1 MNKKDIWEK
10 ILKMPTNMRGEKKGY
25 FYLDK
30 FPKLKELVFNTTGTW
45 MSTFNQQRTMTQWT
59 KRNTNEFR
67 PRLMS
72 DTQRGVYGKVNID
85 SWELRDWNV
94 EFNEP
99 MWGVMDRA
107 SKLPLERDASRGRHV
122 WKLEPNEIGLTIRED
137 AVKRPNWSVSID
149 LPHDT
154 ELVFMPED
162 VPLTNAEAAVLY
174 IRTWYDDFS
183 KTALK
188 KQRAMMKEF
197 GLGELVNLKHGE
209 NPIIMSLV
217 EKGLFRLNEDIEKPA
232 NLRNF
237 PEVTNRGR
245 SVAPDMDKADFI
257 TGFKEEVKQNPNKS
271 FLFIPE
277 GIKEDDWFTA

>member
-1 MNKKDIWEK
+1 
-10 ILKMPTNMRGEKKGY
+10 MRGEKKGY

-137 AVKRPNWSVSID
+137 AV
-149 LPHDT
+149 
-154 ELVFMPED
+154 
-162 VPLTNAEAAVLY
+162 LY